1 MNNLRM
7 KKSLIANVMKIGLGR
22 VILNE
27 SRLDEIKE
35 AITRQDILDLI
46 RDKAITVRAPNGRKE
61 KTKSGRRHAGSIRKK
76 VKTRKEDYVQ
86 RVRKYR
92 SYIAN
97 LKKQNKISN
106 ERYNELRKKIKQ
118 NTLKSIKQ
126 LINETKTK

>member
-7 KKSLIANVMKIGLGR
+7 KKRLIANVMKIGLGR

-46 RDKAITVRAPNGRKE
+46 KDKAITIRSPNGRK
-61 KTKSGRRHAGSIRKK
+61 KKAVSRRRHAGSIRKK
-76 VKTRKEDYVQ
+76 VKSDKEDYVQ

-92 SYIAN
+92 DYISN
-97 LKKQNKISN
+97 LKKQKKISN
-106 ERYNELRKKIKQ
+106 EKYNELRKKIKQ